1 MIDSRLDNDSCVQAI
16 GVFLVSEETAL
27 LSGRSA
33 KCNHL
38 GPWRDLAGAAE
49 LLAEQGLL
57 DAYTSGQ
64 VFTGVALEELI
75 EGARNIYQKRVSALA
90 LEVGWAEAGAPPPD
104 DWRHDWFRTLWSA
117 DLRFQSLETFW
128 LEATKAMKANL
139 AIAFCGD

>member
-1 MIDSRLDNDSCVQAI
+1 MGR
-16 GVFLVSEETAL
+16 FLVGEETAL
-27 LSGRSA
+27 LSGRRA
-33 KCNHL
+33 KCKDL
-38 GPWRDLAGAAE
+38 GPWEDLACAAE

-57 DAYTSGQ
+57 DPYTLD
-64 VFTGVALEELI
+64 VFTGIALEELI
-75 EGARNIYQKRVSALA
+75 EGARHMYQKRVSALA

-139 AIAFCGD
+139 AIAFYGN